1 MKGASTTIKWKLA
14 QEVTDDVK
22 VELFKDGEDPSAK
35 IGTISKK
42 ATTYS
47 GYGNLSWAIP
57 ATATVG
63 SGYTIKVTNLVDTTK
78 TLESSSFTIAAS

>member
-1 MKGASTTIKWKLA
+1 MNENARPISCLV
-14 QEVTDDVK
+14 QPVTFSSSVSR
-22 VELFKDGEDPSAK
+22 VLRLLLSR
-35 IGTISKK
+35 K